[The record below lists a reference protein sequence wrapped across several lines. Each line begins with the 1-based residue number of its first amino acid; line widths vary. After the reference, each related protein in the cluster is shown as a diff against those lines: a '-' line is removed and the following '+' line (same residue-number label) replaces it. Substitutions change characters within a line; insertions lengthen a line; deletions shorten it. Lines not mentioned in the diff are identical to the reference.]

1 MDTHSFQVGQ
11 IVFAK
16 AGKDK
21 GQPYVIAYIQVQ
33 MLALIDGKRRTLTK
47 PKHKKMIHVSKTN
60 YLTDLSQPLATVYSP
75 QFDQTQ
81 ANKLML
87 KDSDIRAAIKQCLSA
102 SSQPL

>member
-1 MDTHSFQVGQ
+1 MDKHSYAVGQ
-11 IVFAK
+11 IVFSK

-21 GQPYVIAYIQVQ
+21 GQPYVIAGIAENT
-33 MLALIDGKRRTLTK
+33 LWLIDGKLRTLVK

-60 YLTDLSQPLATVYSP
+60 YVTDISDKLAVVYA
-75 QFDQTQ
+75 QGFDQTQ